1 MQTKFIIHLD
11 REDTADVE
19 HLMQAFNMLGGST
32 AMDGKP
38 FSKIRGNDFTFDDVL
53 IAMNIIRERYEEI
66 IKEQE
71 VFSDPEKQKVWM
83 YAVRENGRRGL
94 LLAEQFFKDLQTDL
108 QERA

>member
-1 MQTKFIIHLD
+1 
-11 REDTADVE
+11 
-19 HLMQAFNMLGGST
+19 
-32 AMDGKP
+32 
-38 FSKIRGNDFTFDDVL
+38 
-53 IAMNIIRERYEEI
+53 MNIIRERYEEI